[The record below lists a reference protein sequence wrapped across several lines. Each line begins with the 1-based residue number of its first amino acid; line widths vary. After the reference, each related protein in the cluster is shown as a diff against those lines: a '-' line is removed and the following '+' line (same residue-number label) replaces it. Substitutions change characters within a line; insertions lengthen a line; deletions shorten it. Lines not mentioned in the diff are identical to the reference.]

1 MRKALLGLTVLVV
14 LIPAVATAGWQPLTG
29 DPVSL
34 ASLEGESI
42 IVGDKEFSDFELI
55 GGGQGGAIAP
65 DPAAV
70 LVQGGWDAVTGD
82 YGLRFVLS
90 WGVGSGQIINANLN
104 FTVAILDLP
113 QWEDWYIE
121 DCGIVLTGASATSTG
136 VVNASETVW
145 DGPIPNGGV
154 LASLSVSKQQLD
166 GGAYLVDWAV
176 FRPVKMVWVRKD
188 ISIAG
193 GTGPGGAAHLS
204 EVFQFYSQVPEPTAV
219 AIIVVGAVVLLR
231 RRRHAWAVRNS
242 MIVG

>member
-14 LIPAVATAGWQPLTG
+14 FVPAVATAGWQPLTG

-42 IVGDKEFSDFELI
+42 IVGDKEFADFELI
-55 GGGQGGAIAP
+55 GIGQGGAIAP

-82 YGLRFVLS
+82 YGLRLVLS
-90 WGVGSGQIINANLN
+90 WGVGSGQIIDANLS
-104 FTVAILDLP
+104 FTVAILPDLP

-121 DCGIVLTGASATSTG
+121 DSGILLTGVSATGTG
-136 VVNASETVW
+136 VVIAGETVW

-176 FRPVKMVWVRKD
+176 FRPVKMAWVRKD
-188 ISIAG
+188 ILVAG
-193 GTGPGGAAHLS
+193 GTGLGGAAHLS

-219 AIIVVGAVVLLR
+219 AIIAIGAAVLLR
-231 RRRHAWAVRNS
+231 RRR
-242 MIVG
+242 